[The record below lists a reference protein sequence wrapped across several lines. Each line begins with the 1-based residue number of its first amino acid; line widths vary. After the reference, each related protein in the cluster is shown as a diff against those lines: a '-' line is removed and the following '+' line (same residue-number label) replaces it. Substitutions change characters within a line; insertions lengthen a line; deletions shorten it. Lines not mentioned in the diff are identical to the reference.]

1 MDKKKIIGLVMGGPS
16 AESNISL
23 ITGRSIAIALR
34 DKGYTVKE
42 IDLDPYNFQE
52 QLKQSGA
59 QVVFNAVHGMYG
71 EDGRLQSVLEM
82 LGMPYTGSGVC
93 ASAIAM
99 DKFAT
104 KRVLLGSGIPTPKSL
119 FLYRKDKNREDQV
132 ARLKQ
137 VFHLPVVV
145 KPADQGSSLGMSIV
159 KDEAEL
165 GAALDLA
172 YTYSYGALVEAY
184 ISGGGETT
192 VCMLERGGKVE
203 VLPIILIQPHA
214 EYYDYKAKYTAGG
227 ADHLCPAPLP
237 AKTLQHLSEIAV
249 AAYKAIGCSGVARAD
264 CMLDSQGRGY
274 VLEMNTVPGM
284 TPTSLVPDAAAAV
297 GITFGDLCEL
307 ILNSAHR

>member
-16 AESNISL
+16 AESHISL
-23 ITGRSIAIALR
+23 ITGRSIAIPLR
-34 DKGYTVKE
+34 DKGYTVRE
-42 IDLDPYNFQE
+42 IELDPYNFQE

-59 QVVFNAVHGMYG
+59 QVVFNAVHGLYG

-119 FLYRKDKNREDQV
+119 FLYRKDKNKEDQ
-132 ARLKQ
+132 AERIRK
-137 VFHLPVVV
+137 FFRLPVVI
-145 KPADQGSSLGMSIV
+145 KPADQGSSLGMTIV
-159 KDEAEL
+159 KEAAAL
-165 GAALDLA
+165 GEALDLA

-192 VCMLERGGKVE
+192 VCMLERNGEVE
-203 VLPIILIQPHA
+203 VLPIILIKPHA
-214 EYYDYKAKYTAGG
+214 EFYDFKAKYTAGG

-237 AKTLQHLSEIAV
+237 EKTLQHLREISV

-264 CMLDSQGRGY
+264 CMLDEAGRGY

-284 TPTSLVPDAAAAV
+284 TPTSLVPDAAAV
-297 GITFGDLCEL
+297 SGITFGDLCEL

>member
-16 AESNISL
+16 AESHISR

-42 IDLDPYNFQE
+42 IELDPYNFQE

-59 QVVFNAVHGMYG
+59 QVVFNAVHGLYG

-82 LGMPYTGSGVC
+82 LDMPYTGSGVG

-104 KRVLLGSGIPTPKSL
+104 KRVLVGSGIPTPKSL
-119 FLYRKDKNREDQV
+119 FLYRKEKYKEDQV
-132 ARLKQ
+132 QKILRTFG
-137 VFHLPVVV
+137 VPVVI
-145 KPADQGSSLGMSIV
+145 KPADQGSSIGMSIV
-159 KDEAEL
+159 KDAAALSE
-165 GAALDLA
+165 ALDLA
-172 YTYSYGALVEAY
+172 YTYSYGALVEEY
-184 ISGGGETT
+184 ISGGETT
-192 VCMLERGGKVE
+192 VCMLERGGEIE
-203 VLPIILIQPHA
+203 VLPIILIKPHA
-214 EYYDYKAKYTAGG
+214 EFYDFNAKYTAGG
-227 ADHLCPAPLP
+227 AEHLCPAPLP
-237 AKTLQHLSEIAV
+237 EKVLKQLSEISV

-264 CMLDSQGRGY
+264 CMLDQEGNGY

-284 TPTSLVPDAAAAV
+284 TPTSLVPDAAAV
-297 GITFGDLCEL
+297 KGITFGDLCEL

>member
-16 AESNISL
+16 AESHISL

-34 DKGYTVKE
+34 DKGYTVRE
-42 IDLDPYNFQE
+42 IELDPYNFQE
-52 QLKQSGA
+52 QLKQSGT
-59 QVVFNAVHGMYG
+59 QVVFNAVHGLYG

-119 FLYRKDKNREDQV
+119 FLYRRDKNQEDQV
-132 ARLKQ
+132 ARIRE
-137 VFHLPVVV
+137 VFHLPVVI
-145 KPADQGSSLGMSIV
+145 KPADQGSSLGMTIV
-159 KDEAEL
+159 KEEGALAE
-165 GAALDLA
+165 ALDLA

-184 ISGGGETT
+184 ITGGGETT
-192 VCMLERGGKVE
+192 VCMLERNGTVE
-203 VLPIILIQPHA
+203 VLPIILIKPHA

-237 AKTLQHLSEIAV
+237 EKILQHLREISV

-264 CMLDSQGRGY
+264 CMLDASGRGY

-284 TPTSLVPDAAAAV
+284 TPTSLVPDAAAV
-297 GITFGDLCEL
+297 SGITFGDLCEL

>member
-16 AESNISL
+16 AESHISL

-34 DKGYTVKE
+34 DKGYTVRE
-42 IDLDPYNFQE
+42 IELDPYNFQE

-59 QVVFNAVHGMYG
+59 QVVFNAVHGLYG

-119 FLYRKDKNREDQV
+119 FLYRRDKNKEDQV
-132 ARLKQ
+132 ARIREK
-137 VFHLPVVV
+137 FHLPVVI
-145 KPADQGSSLGMSIV
+145 KPADQGSSLGMTIV
-159 KDEAEL
+159 KEEGALAE
-165 GAALDLA
+165 ALDLA

-184 ISGGGETT
+184 ITGGGETT
-192 VCMLERGGKVE
+192 VCMLERNGAVE
-203 VLPIILIQPHA
+203 VLPIILIKPHA

-237 AKTLQHLSEIAV
+237 EKILQHLREISV

-264 CMLDSQGRGY
+264 CMLDADGRGY

-284 TPTSLVPDAAAAV
+284 TPTSLVPDAAAV
-297 GITFGDLCEL
+297 SGITFGDLCEL